1 MKKNGSLKKLVV
13 FLTGAVLLLVTLV
26 MLIQLVIKY
35 DSSKQWEKPYQPEL
49 ASLSPEMLYLSD
61 VQRSN
66 VGKYVELKNQIWDE
80 EKGDFKD
87 NVSQTLFEEFISA
100 HEVIK
105 GISLTRV
112 HELFDVISKA
122 WNVQSSIKESL
133 SEKTETVVDKSN
145 QLKLILD
152 NEFDAL
158 NDLSLSTK
166 ANHFVERTYNDLKSY
181 AKEYNLLMT
190 LYEKIEHSFYLDK
203 DKKTLYVRTS
213 AKESDRTEFR
223 ELSSSSSNTDLTQPL
238 MSWFNDAKKYLE
250 TNDKGRFIEEKIASE
265 TSSKEQFEKLK
276 KEVSSAQTELDHL
289 VIDYP
294 NLVNKSRED
303 VEKWAKDNQIKVTY
317 KIVRSSIKKGNVV
330 TQTPS
335 ASSYKKITKG
345 SSITVEISENDE
357 PTTQE
362 PTTQSTPTTT
372 TATARRSR

>member
-1 MKKNGSLKKLVV
+1 MKKNGSLKRLVV

-35 DSSKQWEKPYQPEL
+35 DSSKQWEKPYQSEL

-61 VQRSN
+61 VERSN
-66 VGKYVELKNQIWDE
+66 VGKYIELKNQIWDE
-80 EKGDFKD
+80 EKGDFKER
-87 NVSQTLFEEFISA
+87 VSQSSIDELTSA
-100 HEVIK
+100 HDVIK
-105 GISLTRV
+105 QISLTGV

-122 WNVQSSIKESL
+122 WSIQSSLQSSL
-133 SEKTETVVDKSN
+133 DEKSETVIDKSN
-145 QLKLILD
+145 QLKLMID
-152 NEFDAL
+152 NQFDAL
-158 NDLSLSTK
+158 NELSLTTK
-166 ANHFVERTYNDLKSY
+166 ANHFVERTYNDLTTY
-181 AKEYNLLMT
+181 AKEYNLLTT
-190 LYEKIEHSFYLDK
+190 LYEKIEKSFYLNK

-223 ELSSSSSNTDLTQPL
+223 ELSSSSANADLTQPL

-276 KEVSSAQTELDHL
+276 KEVSSAQTELDNL

-303 VEKWAKDNQIKVTY
+303 VEKWAKDNQIKITY

-335 ASSYKKITKG
+335 ASSYKKITKD

-357 PTTQE
+357 PATQS
-362 PTTQSTPTTT
+362 PTTQSPTT
-372 TATARRSR
+372 RGSR

>member
-13 FLTGAVLLLVTLV
+13 LLAGASLLLVTLA
-26 MLIQLVIKY
+26 MLIQLVVKY

-49 ASLSPEMLYLSD
+49 ASLSPEMLYLND
-61 VQRSN
+61 VERAN

-80 EKGDFKD
+80 DKGDFKD
-87 NVSQTLFEEFISA
+87 GVSQSSIDELTSA
-100 HEVIK
+100 HDVIK
-105 GISLTRV
+105 QISLTGV

-122 WNVQSSIKESL
+122 WTVQSSIQSSL
-133 SEKTETVVDKSN
+133 SEKTETVVDKSD
-145 QLKLILD
+145 QLKLIID
-152 NEFDAL
+152 NEFDIL
-158 NDLSLSTK
+158 NELSLTTK

-181 AKEYNLLMT
+181 AKEYNTLTT

-203 DKKTLYVRTS
+203 SKNTLYVRTS

-223 ELSSSSSNTDLTQPL
+223 ELSSSVTSTDLTQPL
-238 MSWFNDAKKYLE
+238 MSWFNDAKQYLE
-250 TNDKGRFIEEKIASE
+250 QNDKGRFIEEKIAKE

-276 KEVSSAQTELDHL
+276 NEVTSTQTALDNL
-289 VIDYP
+289 IINYP

-330 TQTPS
+330 TQAPS

-345 SSITVEISENDE
+345 SSITVEISDNDE
-357 PTTQE
+357 PTTQA
-362 PTTQSTPTTT
+362 PTTQSPSTTT
-372 TATARRSR
+372 TRRYR

>member
-13 FLTGAVLLLVTLV
+13 LLAGASLLLVTLA
-26 MLIQLVIKY
+26 MLIQLVVKY
-35 DSSKQWEKPYQPEL
+35 DSSKQWEKLYQPEL

-61 VQRSN
+61 VERAN

-80 EKGDFKD
+80 DKGDFKD
-87 NVSQTLFEEFISA
+87 GVSQSSIDELTLA
-100 HEVIK
+100 HDVIK
-105 GISLTRV
+105 QISLTGV

-122 WNVQSSIKESL
+122 WTVQSSIQSSL
-133 SEKTETVVDKSN
+133 SEKTETVVDKSD
-145 QLKLILD
+145 QLKLIID
-152 NEFDAL
+152 NEFDTL
-158 NDLSLSTK
+158 NELSLTTK

-181 AKEYNLLMT
+181 AKEYNVLTT

-203 DKKTLYVRTS
+203 SKNTLYVRTS
-213 AKESDRTEFR
+213 AKESDRSEFR
-223 ELSSSSSNTDLTQPL
+223 ELSSSVTSTDLTQPL
-238 MSWFNDAKKYLE
+238 MSWFTDAKKYLE
-250 TNDKGRFIEEKIASE
+250 QNDKGRFIEEKIAKE

-276 KEVSSAQTELDHL
+276 NEAASTQKELDNL

-330 TQTPS
+330 TQAPS

-345 SSITVEISENDE
+345 SSITVEISDNDG
-357 PTTQE
+357 PTTQA
-362 PTTQSTPTTT
+362 PTTQSPSTTT
-372 TATARRSR
+372 TRRSR

>member
-1 MKKNGSLKKLVV
+1 MKKNGSLKRLVV
-13 FLTGAVLLLVTLV
+13 FLTGAVLLLVTLA

-61 VQRSN
+61 VERSN
-66 VGKYVELKNQIWDE
+66 VGKYVELKNQVWDE
-80 EKGDFKD
+80 EKGDFKESI
-87 NVSQTLFEEFISA
+87 SQSSIDELTSA
-100 HEVIK
+100 HDVIK
-105 GISLTRV
+105 QISLTGV

-122 WNVQSSIKESL
+122 WSIRSSLQSSL
-133 SEKTETVVDKSN
+133 AEKSETVIDKSN
-145 QLKLILD
+145 QLKLMID
-152 NEFDAL
+152 NQFDAL
-158 NDLSLSTK
+158 NELSLTTK
-166 ANHFVERTYNDLKSY
+166 ANHFVERTYNDLTTY
-181 AKEYNLLMT
+181 AKEYNLLTT
-190 LYEKIEHSFYLDK
+190 LYEKIEKSFYLDK

-223 ELSSSSSNTDLTQPL
+223 ELLSSSANADLTQPL

-276 KEVSSAQTELDHL
+276 KEVSSAQTDLDNL

-303 VEKWAKDNQIKVTY
+303 VEKWSKDNQIKVTY
-317 KIVRSSIKKGNVV
+317 KIVRSSIKNGNVV

-357 PTTQE
+357 PTTQA
-362 PTTQSTPTTT
+362 PTTQSPSTTT
-372 TATARRSR
+372 TRRSR

>member
-13 FLTGAVLLLVTLV
+13 LLAGASLLLVTLA
-26 MLIQLVIKY
+26 MLIQLVVKY

-61 VQRSN
+61 VERAN

-80 EKGDFKD
+80 DKGDFKD
-87 NVSQTLFEEFISA
+87 GVSQSSIDELTSA
-100 HEVIK
+100 HDVIK
-105 GISLTRV
+105 QISLTGV

-122 WNVQSSIKESL
+122 WTVQSSIQSAL
-133 SEKTETVVDKSN
+133 SEKTETVVDKSD

-152 NEFDAL
+152 NEFDTL
-158 NDLSLSTK
+158 NELSLTTK
-166 ANHFVERTYNDLKSY
+166 ANHFVERTYTDLKSY
-181 AKEYNLLMT
+181 AKEYNILTT

-203 DKKTLYVRTS
+203 SKNTLYVRTS
-213 AKESDRTEFR
+213 AKESDRSEFR
-223 ELSSSSSNTDLTQPL
+223 ELSSSVTSTDLTQPL
-238 MSWFNDAKKYLE
+238 MSWFNDAKQYLE
-250 TNDKGRFIEEKIASE
+250 QNDKGRFIEEKIAKE

-276 KEVSSAQTELDHL
+276 NEVSSAQTALDNL
-289 VIDYP
+289 IIDYP

-330 TQTPS
+330 TQAPS

-345 SSITVEISENDE
+345 SSITVEISDNDE
-357 PTTQE
+357 PTTQA
-362 PTTQSTPTTT
+362 PTTQSTPSTTT
-372 TATARRSR
+372 RRSR

>member
-13 FLTGAVLLLVTLV
+13 LLAGASLLLVTLA
-26 MLIQLVIKY
+26 MLIQLVVKY

-61 VQRSN
+61 VERAN

-80 EKGDFKD
+80 DKGDFKD
-87 NVSQTLFEEFISA
+87 GVSQSSIDELTSA
-100 HEVIK
+100 HDIIK
-105 GISLTRV
+105 NIQLTGV

-122 WNVQSSIKESL
+122 WAVQSSIQSSL
-133 SEKTETVVDKSN
+133 SEKTETVVDKSD
-145 QLKLILD
+145 QLKLIID
-152 NEFDAL
+152 NEFDTL
-158 NDLSLSTK
+158 NELSLTTK

-181 AKEYNLLMT
+181 AKEYNVLTT

-203 DKKTLYVRTS
+203 SKNTLYVRTS
-213 AKESDRTEFR
+213 AKESDRSEFR
-223 ELSSSSSNTDLTQPL
+223 ELSSSVTSTDLTQPL
-238 MSWFNDAKKYLE
+238 MSWFNDAKQYLE
-250 TNDKGRFIEEKIASE
+250 QNDKGRFIEEKIAKE

-276 KEVSSAQTELDHL
+276 NEVSSAQTALDNL
-289 VIDYP
+289 IIDYP

-330 TQTPS
+330 TQAPS

-345 SSITVEISENDE
+345 SSITVEISDNDE
-357 PTTQE
+357 PTTQA
-362 PTTQSTPTTT
+362 PTTQSPSTTT
-372 TATARRSR
+372 TRRSR

>member
-13 FLTGAVLLLVTLV
+13 FLTGAVLLLVTLA

-66 VGKYVELKNQIWDE
+66 VGKYVGLKNQLWDE

-87 NVSQTLFEEFISA
+87 DVSQPLFEEFTSA

-105 GISLTRV
+105 DISLTGV

-152 NEFDAL
+152 KEFDTL

-166 ANHFVERTYNDLKSY
+166 ANHFVERTYSDLKSY
-181 AKEYNLLMT
+181 AKEYNLLTT

-223 ELSSSSSNTDLTQPL
+223 ELSSSATSADLVQPL
-238 MSWFNDAKKYLE
+238 MRWFNDAKKYLE
-250 TNDKGRFIEEKIASE
+250 INDKGRFIEEKIAAE

-276 KEVSSAQTELDHL
+276 NEVSSAQADLDKL

-357 PTTQE
+357 PTTQT

-372 TATARRSR
+372 TRGSR

>member
-13 FLTGAVLLLVTLV
+13 LLAGASLLLVTLA
-26 MLIQLVIKY
+26 MLIQLVVKY

-61 VQRSN
+61 VERAN

-80 EKGDFKD
+80 DKGDFKD
-87 NVSQTLFEEFISA
+87 GVSQSSIDELTSA
-100 HEVIK
+100 HDIIK
-105 GISLTRV
+105 NIQLTGV

-122 WNVQSSIKESL
+122 WTVQSSIQSSL
-133 SEKTETVVDKSN
+133 SEKTETVVDKSD

-152 NEFDAL
+152 NEFDTL
-158 NDLSLSTK
+158 NELSLTTK
-166 ANHFVERTYNDLKSY
+166 ANHFVERTYTDLKSY
-181 AKEYNLLMT
+181 AKEYNILTT

-203 DKKTLYVRTS
+203 SKNTLYVRTS
-213 AKESDRTEFR
+213 AKESDRSEFR
-223 ELSSSSSNTDLTQPL
+223 ELSSSVTSTDLTQPL
-238 MSWFNDAKKYLE
+238 MSWFNDAKQYLE
-250 TNDKGRFIEEKIASE
+250 QNDKGRFIEEKIAKE

-276 KEVSSAQTELDHL
+276 NEAASTQKELDNL

-317 KIVRSSIKKGNVV
+317 KIVRSSIKKGSVV
-330 TQTPS
+330 TQAPS

-345 SSITVEISENDE
+345 SSITVEISDNDE
-357 PTTQE
+357 PTTQA
-362 PTTQSTPTTT
+362 PTTQSTPSTTT
-372 TATARRSR
+372 RRSR

>member
-13 FLTGAVLLLVTLV
+13 LLAGASLLLVTLA
-26 MLIQLVIKY
+26 MLIQLVVKY

-61 VQRSN
+61 VERAN

-80 EKGDFKD
+80 DKGDFKD
-87 NVSQTLFEEFISA
+87 GVSQSSIDELTSA
-100 HEVIK
+100 HDVIK
-105 GISLTRV
+105 QISLTGV

-122 WNVQSSIKESL
+122 WAIQSSIQSSL
-133 SEKTETVVDKSN
+133 SEKTETVVDKSD
-145 QLKLILD
+145 QLKLIID
-152 NEFDAL
+152 NEFDTL
-158 NDLSLSTK
+158 NELSLTTK

-181 AKEYNLLMT
+181 AKEYNVLTT

-203 DKKTLYVRTS
+203 SKNTLYVRTS
-213 AKESDRTEFR
+213 AKESDRSEFR
-223 ELSSSSSNTDLTQPL
+223 ELSSSVTSTDLTQPL

-250 TNDKGRFIEEKIASE
+250 QNDKGRFIEEKIAKE

-276 KEVSSAQTELDHL
+276 NEAASTQKELDNL
-289 VIDYP
+289 VVDYP

-345 SSITVEISENDE
+345 SSITVEISDNDE
-357 PTTQE
+357 PTTQA
-362 PTTQSTPTTT
+362 PTTQSTPSTTT
-372 TATARRSR
+372 RRSR

>member
-13 FLTGAVLLLVTLV
+13 LLAGASLLLVTLA
-26 MLIQLVIKY
+26 MLIQLVVKY

-61 VQRSN
+61 VERAN

-80 EKGDFKD
+80 DKGDFKD
-87 NVSQTLFEEFISA
+87 GVSQSSIDELTSA
-100 HEVIK
+100 HDIIK
-105 GISLTRV
+105 NIQLTGV

-122 WNVQSSIKESL
+122 WTVQSSIQSSL
-133 SEKTETVVDKSN
+133 SEKTETVVDKSD
-145 QLKLILD
+145 QLKLIID
-152 NEFDAL
+152 NEFDTL
-158 NDLSLSTK
+158 NELSLTTK
-166 ANHFVERTYNDLKSY
+166 ANRFVERTYTDLKSY
-181 AKEYNLLMT
+181 AKEYNILTT

-203 DKKTLYVRTS
+203 SKNTLYVRTS

-223 ELSSSSSNTDLTQPL
+223 ELSSSVTSTDLTQPL
-238 MSWFNDAKKYLE
+238 MSWFNDAKQYLE
-250 TNDKGRFIEEKIASE
+250 QNDKGRFIEEKIAKE

-276 KEVSSAQTELDHL
+276 NEVSSAQTALDNL
-289 VIDYP
+289 IINYP

-330 TQTPS
+330 TQAPS

-345 SSITVEISENDE
+345 SSITVEISDNDE
-357 PTTQE
+357 PTTQA
-362 PTTQSTPTTT
+362 PTTQSTPSTTT
-372 TATARRSR
+372 RRSR

>member
-13 FLTGAVLLLVTLV
+13 LLAGASLLLVTLA
-26 MLIQLVIKY
+26 MLIQLVVKY

-61 VQRSN
+61 VERAN

-80 EKGDFKD
+80 DKGDFKD
-87 NVSQTLFEEFISA
+87 GVSQSSIDELTSA
-100 HEVIK
+100 HDIIK
-105 GISLTRV
+105 QISLTGV

-122 WNVQSSIKESL
+122 WAVQSSIQSSL
-133 SEKTETVVDKSN
+133 SEKTETVVDKSD

-152 NEFDAL
+152 NEFDTL
-158 NDLSLSTK
+158 NELSLTTK
-166 ANHFVERTYNDLKSY
+166 ANHFVERTYTDLKSY
-181 AKEYNLLMT
+181 AKEYNILTT

-203 DKKTLYVRTS
+203 SKNTLYVRTS
-213 AKESDRTEFR
+213 AKESDRSEFR
-223 ELSSSSSNTDLTQPL
+223 ELSSSVTSTDLTQPL
-238 MSWFNDAKKYLE
+238 MSWFNDAKQYLE
-250 TNDKGRFIEEKIASE
+250 QNDKGRFIEEKIAKE

-276 KEVSSAQTELDHL
+276 NEAASTQKELDNL

-330 TQTPS
+330 TQAPS

-345 SSITVEISENDE
+345 SSITVEISDNDE
-357 PTTQE
+357 PTTQA
-362 PTTQSTPTTT
+362 PTTQSTPSTTT
-372 TATARRSR
+372 RRSR

>member
-13 FLTGAVLLLVTLV
+13 LLAGASLLLVTLA
-26 MLIQLVIKY
+26 MLIQLVVKY

-61 VQRSN
+61 VERAN

-80 EKGDFKD
+80 DKGDFKD
-87 NVSQTLFEEFISA
+87 GVSQSSIDELTSA
-100 HEVIK
+100 HDVIK
-105 GISLTRV
+105 QISLTGV

-122 WNVQSSIKESL
+122 WTVQSSIQSSL
-133 SEKTETVVDKSN
+133 SEKTETVVDKSD
-145 QLKLILD
+145 QLKLIID
-152 NEFDAL
+152 NEFDTL
-158 NDLSLSTK
+158 NELSLTTK

-181 AKEYNLLMT
+181 AKEYNVLTT

-203 DKKTLYVRTS
+203 SKNTLYVRTS
-213 AKESDRTEFR
+213 AKESDRSEFR
-223 ELSSSSSNTDLTQPL
+223 ELSSSVTSTDLTQPL
-238 MSWFNDAKKYLE
+238 MSWFNDAKQYLE
-250 TNDKGRFIEEKIASE
+250 QNDKGRFIEEKIAKE

-276 KEVSSAQTELDHL
+276 NEAASTQKELDNL

-330 TQTPS
+330 TQAPS

-345 SSITVEISENDE
+345 SSITVEISDNDE
-357 PTTQE
+357 PTTQA
-362 PTTQSTPTTT
+362 PTTQSTPSTTT
-372 TATARRSR
+372 RRSR

>member
-13 FLTGAVLLLVTLV
+13 LLAGASLLLVTLA
-26 MLIQLVIKY
+26 MLIQLVVKY

-61 VQRSN
+61 VERAN

-80 EKGDFKD
+80 DKGDFKD
-87 NVSQTLFEEFISA
+87 GVSQSSIDELTSA
-100 HEVIK
+100 HNVINQ
-105 GISLTRV
+105 ISLIGV

-122 WNVQSSIKESL
+122 WAVQSSIQSSL
-133 SEKTETVVDKSN
+133 SEKTETVVDKSD
-145 QLKLILD
+145 QLKLIID
-152 NEFDAL
+152 NEFDTL
-158 NDLSLSTK
+158 NELSLTTK

-181 AKEYNLLMT
+181 AKEYNVLTT

-203 DKKTLYVRTS
+203 SKNTLYVRTS
-213 AKESDRTEFR
+213 AKESDRSEFR
-223 ELSSSSSNTDLTQPL
+223 ELSSSVTSTDLTQPL
-238 MSWFNDAKKYLE
+238 MSWFNDAKQYLE
-250 TNDKGRFIEEKIASE
+250 QNDKGRFIEEKIAKE

-276 KEVSSAQTELDHL
+276 NEVSSAQKELDNS
-289 VIDYP
+289 VVEYP

-330 TQTPS
+330 TQAPS

-345 SSITVEISENDE
+345 SSITVEISDNDE
-357 PTTQE
+357 PTTQP
-362 PTTQSTPTTT
+362 PTTQSPSTTT
-372 TATARRSR
+372 TRRYR

>member
-13 FLTGAVLLLVTLV
+13 LLAGASLLLVTLA
-26 MLIQLVIKY
+26 MLIQLVVKY

-61 VQRSN
+61 VERAN

-80 EKGDFKD
+80 DKGDFKD
-87 NVSQTLFEEFISA
+87 GVSQSSIDELTSA
-100 HEVIK
+100 HDIIK
-105 GISLTRV
+105 NIQLTGV

-122 WNVQSSIKESL
+122 WTVQSSIQSSL
-133 SEKTETVVDKSN
+133 SEKTETVVDKSD
-145 QLKLILD
+145 QLKLIID
-152 NEFDAL
+152 NEFDTL
-158 NDLSLSTK
+158 NELSLTTK

-181 AKEYNLLMT
+181 AKEYNVLTT

-203 DKKTLYVRTS
+203 SKNTLYVRTS
-213 AKESDRTEFR
+213 AKESDRSEFR
-223 ELSSSSSNTDLTQPL
+223 ELSSSVTSTDLTQPL
-238 MSWFNDAKKYLE
+238 MSWFNDAKQYLE
-250 TNDKGRFIEEKIASE
+250 QNDKGRFIEEKITKE

-276 KEVSSAQTELDHL
+276 NEAVSTQKELDNL

-330 TQTPS
+330 TQAPS

-345 SSITVEISENDE
+345 SSITVEISDNDE
-357 PTTQE
+357 PTTQA
-362 PTTQSTPTTT
+362 PTTQSTPSTTT
-372 TATARRSR
+372 RRSR

>member
-13 FLTGAVLLLVTLV
+13 FLAGALLLIVTLA
-26 MLIQLVIKY
+26 MLIQLIVKY
-35 DSSKQWEKPYQPEL
+35 DTSKQWEKPYQPEL

-66 VGKYVELKNQIWDE
+66 VGKYVELKNQLWDE

-87 NVSQTLFEEFISA
+87 GASQALFDEFTSA
-100 HEVIK
+100 HDVINQ
-105 GISLTRV
+105 ISLTGV

-133 SEKTETVVDKSN
+133 SEKTETVIDKSD
-145 QLKLILD
+145 KLYSIIND
-152 NEFDAL
+152 QFDTL

-181 AKEYNLLMT
+181 AKEYNLLTT

-223 ELSSSSSNTDLTQPL
+223 ELSSSATSADLVQPL

-250 TNDKGRFIEEKIASE
+250 INDKGRFIEEKIASE
-265 TSSKEQFEKLK
+265 TSSKEKFEKLK
-276 KEVSSAQTELDHL
+276 NETASSQKALDDL
-289 VIDYP
+289 VVDYP
-294 NLVNKSRED
+294 NLVNKFRED

-317 KIVRSSIKKGNVV
+317 KIVRSSIKKGNIV
-330 TQTPS
+330 TQAPS

-345 SSITVEISENDE
+345 SSITVEVSDNDE
-357 PTTQE
+357 PTTQS

-372 TATARRSR
+372 TRRSR

>member
-1 MKKNGSLKKLVV
+1 MKKNGSLKRLVV
-13 FLTGAVLLLVTLV
+13 FLTGAVLLLVTLA

-35 DSSKQWEKPYQPEL
+35 DSSKQWEKPYRPEL

-61 VQRSN
+61 VERSN

-80 EKGDFKD
+80 EKGDFKES
-87 NVSQTLFEEFISA
+87 VSQSSIDELTSA
-100 HEVIK
+100 HGVIK
-105 GISLTRV
+105 QISLTEV

-122 WNVQSSIKESL
+122 WSIQSSLQSSL
-133 SEKTETVVDKSN
+133 AEKSETVIDKSN
-145 QLKLILD
+145 QLKLMID
-152 NEFDAL
+152 NQFDAL
-158 NDLSLSTK
+158 NELSLTTK
-166 ANHFVERTYNDLKSY
+166 ANHFVERTYNDLTAY
-181 AKEYNLLMT
+181 AKEYNLLTT
-190 LYEKIEHSFYLDK
+190 LYEKIEKSFYLDK

-213 AKESDRTEFR
+213 AKENDRTEFR
-223 ELSSSSSNTDLTQPL
+223 ELSSSSTNADLTQPL

-276 KEVSSAQTELDHL
+276 KEVSSAQTELDNL

-357 PTTQE
+357 PTTQSSTTQS
-362 PTTQSTPTTT
+362 PTTQSPTT
-372 TATARRSR
+372 RGSR

>member
-13 FLTGAVLLLVTLV
+13 LLAGASLLLVTLA
-26 MLIQLVIKY
+26 MLIQLVVKY

-61 VQRSN
+61 VERAN

-80 EKGDFKD
+80 DKGDFKD
-87 NVSQTLFEEFISA
+87 GVSQSSIDELTSA
-100 HEVIK
+100 HDIIK
-105 GISLTRV
+105 NIQLTGV

-122 WNVQSSIKESL
+122 WTIQSSIQSSL
-133 SEKTETVVDKSN
+133 SEKTETVVDKSD

-152 NEFDAL
+152 NEFDTL
-158 NDLSLSTK
+158 NELSLTTK
-166 ANHFVERTYNDLKSY
+166 ANRFVERTYNDLKSY
-181 AKEYNLLMT
+181 AKEYNVLTT

-203 DKKTLYVRTS
+203 SKNTLYVRTS
-213 AKESDRTEFR
+213 AKESDRSEFR
-223 ELSSSSSNTDLTQPL
+223 ELSSSVTSTDLTQPL
-238 MSWFNDAKKYLE
+238 MSWFNDAKQYLE
-250 TNDKGRFIEEKIASE
+250 QNDKGRFIEEKIAKE

-276 KEVSSAQTELDHL
+276 NEVSSAQTALDNL
-289 VIDYP
+289 IINYP

-330 TQTPS
+330 TQAPS

-345 SSITVEISENDE
+345 SSITVEISDNDE
-357 PTTQE
+357 PTTQA
-362 PTTQSTPTTT
+362 PTTQSPSTTT
-372 TATARRSR
+372 TRRSR

>member
-13 FLTGAVLLLVTLV
+13 LLAGASLLLVTLA
-26 MLIQLVIKY
+26 MLIQLVVKY

-61 VQRSN
+61 VERAN

-80 EKGDFKD
+80 DNGDFKD
-87 NVSQTLFEEFISA
+87 GVSQSSIDELTSA
-100 HEVIK
+100 HDVIK
-105 GISLTRV
+105 QISLTGV

-122 WNVQSSIKESL
+122 WTVQSSIQSSL
-133 SEKTETVVDKSN
+133 SEKTETVVDKSD
-145 QLKLILD
+145 QLKLIID
-152 NEFDAL
+152 NEFDTL
-158 NDLSLSTK
+158 NELSLTTK

-181 AKEYNLLMT
+181 AKEYNVLTT

-203 DKKTLYVRTS
+203 SKNTLYVRTS
-213 AKESDRTEFR
+213 AKESDRSEFR
-223 ELSSSSSNTDLTQPL
+223 ELSSSVTSTDLTQPL
-238 MSWFNDAKKYLE
+238 MSWFNDAKQYLE
-250 TNDKGRFIEEKIASE
+250 QNDKGRFIEEKIAKE

-276 KEVSSAQTELDHL
+276 NEAASAQKEFDNL

-330 TQTPS
+330 TQAPS

-345 SSITVEISENDE
+345 SSITVEISDNDE
-357 PTTQE
+357 PTTQS
-362 PTTQSTPTTT
+362 PTTQSPSTTT
-372 TATARRSR
+372 TRRYH

>member
-13 FLTGAVLLLVTLV
+13 LLAGASLLLVTLA
-26 MLIQLVIKY
+26 MLIQLVVKY

-61 VQRSN
+61 VERAN

-80 EKGDFKD
+80 DKGDFKD
-87 NVSQTLFEEFISA
+87 GVSQSSIDELTSA
-100 HEVIK
+100 HDVIK
-105 GISLTRV
+105 QISLTGV

-122 WNVQSSIKESL
+122 WAIQSSIQSSL
-133 SEKTETVVDKSN
+133 SEKTETVVDKSD
-145 QLKLILD
+145 QLKLIID
-152 NEFDAL
+152 NEFDTL
-158 NDLSLSTK
+158 NELSLTTK

-181 AKEYNLLMT
+181 AKEYNVLTT

-203 DKKTLYVRTS
+203 SKNTLYVRTS
-213 AKESDRTEFR
+213 AKESDRSEFR
-223 ELSSSSSNTDLTQPL
+223 ELSSSVTSTDLTQPL
-238 MSWFNDAKKYLE
+238 MSWFNDAKQYLE
-250 TNDKGRFIEEKIASE
+250 QNDKGRFIEEKIAKE

-276 KEVSSAQTELDHL
+276 NEVSSAQKEFDNL
-289 VIDYP
+289 VVDYP

-330 TQTPS
+330 TQAPS

-345 SSITVEISENDE
+345 SSITVEISDNDE
-357 PTTQE
+357 PTTQA
-362 PTTQSTPTTT
+362 PTTQSPSTTT
-372 TATARRSR
+372 TRRYR